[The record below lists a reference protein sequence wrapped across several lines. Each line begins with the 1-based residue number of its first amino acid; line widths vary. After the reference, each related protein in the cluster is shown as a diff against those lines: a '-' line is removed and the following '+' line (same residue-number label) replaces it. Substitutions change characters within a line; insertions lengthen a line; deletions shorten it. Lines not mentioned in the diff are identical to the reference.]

1 MEQTTMKA
9 LVYHEPNNYSL
20 TDVPVPQIVEPTDVI
35 GRVTLAAICSSD
47 IHTVKGEV
55 ESTPYPKTIGH
66 ECCVE
71 IVEVGSAVQNF
82 KVGDRCVVK
91 PGSHCGECLMCRL
104 GLIAMCE
111 NGGVFGSV
119 GKLEGCQAEYIRIPV
134 ADMEGQLYKVPAG
147 MTDEDVILL
156 PDMLATAYFGLN
168 NAQLTAGQS
177 VAVIGVGPV
186 GLSTC
191 LLAKK
196 MFGARQVIAF
206 DILQYRLDLA
216 LKEGIADVIINP
228 ATDDVAQKMLEA
240 TGGLGVDATVETPG
254 LEETMA
260 MAVQI
265 TRPGGIVSTIAIFA
279 EPIVKLPVVEMI
291 IKNHQ
296 LKMGIQIC
304 EGVPEMLELIKDGT
318 LDTKFMLTHRAPLN
332 DIMKGY
338 EVFGN
343 RQDGCIKWLITPY
356 ER

>member
-1 MEQTTMKA
+1 MEQATMKA
-9 LVYHEPNNYSL
+9 LVYHGPNNYSL
-20 TDVPVPQIVEPTDVI
+20 TDVPVPKIEAPTDVI

-47 IHTVKGEV
+47 IHTVRGEV
-55 ESTPYPKTIGH
+55 ESTPYPKIIGH

-71 IVEVGSAVQNF
+71 IVEVGSEVKNYQA
-82 KVGDRCVVK
+82 GDRCVVK

-111 NGGVFGSV
+111 NGGIFGSV
-119 GKLEGCQAEYIRIPV
+119 GKLQGCHAEYIRIPV
-134 ADMEGQLYKVPAG
+134 ADMEGQLYKIPDG
-147 MTDEDVILL
+147 MSEEDIILL
-156 PDMLATAYFGLN
+156 PDMLATGWFGLN
-168 NAQLTAGQS
+168 NAQVSEGQT
-177 VAVIGVGPV
+177 VAIIGVGPV

-196 MFGARQVIAF
+196 MFGASKVIAI

-228 ATDDVAQKMLEA
+228 LTDDIAQKIQAA

-254 LEETMA
+254 TEETMA
-260 MAVQI
+260 MAVAI

-279 EPIVKLPVVEMI
+279 EPIVKLPMVEMI
-291 IKNHQ
+291 IKKHQ
-296 LKMGIQIC
+296 LKMGIQEC
-304 EGVPEMLELIKDGT
+304 EGVPEMLELIKQGV
-318 LDTKFMLTHRAPLN
+318 LDTKFMLTHKAPLN

-338 EVFGN
+338 EIFGQ
-343 RQDGCIKWLITPY
+343 RADGCIKWLITPY